1 MAIEI
6 KSVVQFCRQSHSGPS
21 FLHPHPMT
29 SSANRMDA
37 EVTSYLPGHNIILYT
52 KDVTDRDTV
61 QNNARCVG
69 DTPLE

>member
-1 MAIEI
+1 
-6 KSVVQFCRQSHSGPS
+6 
-21 FLHPHPMT
+21 MT